1 MQIKKEEVTR
11 FVFEDD
17 MIIYVENPQKFTKI
31 LLEFLISEF
40 TKFWDTKSTHG
51 NQLHFQMLFIFT
63 PHKLLSYALNK
74 IFKKITC
81 R

>member
-40 TKFWDTKSTHG
+40 TKFWGYQINTWKSIAFS
-51 NQLHFQMLFIFT
+51 NVVYLHST
-63 PHKLLSYALNK
+63 
-74 IFKKITC
+74 
-81 R
+81 